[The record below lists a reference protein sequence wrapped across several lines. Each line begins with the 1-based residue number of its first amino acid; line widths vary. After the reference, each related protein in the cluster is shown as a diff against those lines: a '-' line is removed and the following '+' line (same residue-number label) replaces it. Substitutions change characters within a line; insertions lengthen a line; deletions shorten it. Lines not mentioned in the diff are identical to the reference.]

1 MGDAEPNSANA
12 NIGLRLPTALKDW
25 LANVAASA
33 RRSLNAEIIARL
45 YNSMPGRKASGD
57 AFDELEL
64 PELMRMRPGRSNA
77 GCVDALLDMTDQF
90 GVESLLLAARRDD
103 LNHAC
108 LTVLLEAPAFSVLA
122 DDLPLSLARR
132 PRAQELERLFCAWN
146 ARGLIDSC
154 RLTTK
159 LVSPTSALPVAEA
172 YSLIAREGGI
182 KPSISGK
189 DAADPLNQF
198 LELLAGHKEFELQR
212 FLTASSE
219 DPPPGRPSDRPQL
232 RGWVMPSRHSAT

>member
-1 MGDAEPNSANA
+1 MATEPNSS
-12 NIGLRLPTALKDW
+12 NIALRLPSSMKDW

-33 RRSLNAEIIARL
+33 GRSLNAEIVARL
-45 YNSMPGRKASGD
+45 YNSMPGRKSSGD

-64 PELMRMRPGRSNA
+64 PELMRMRPGRSSTD
-77 GCVDALLDMTDQF
+77 CVDALVDITDQF
-90 GVESLLLAARRDD
+90 GVESLLLVARRDD

-159 LVSPTSALPVAEA
+159 LVSPTSTLPVSEA

-182 KPSISGK
+182 KPSITGK
-189 DAADPLNQF
+189 DTADPLNRF
-198 LELLAGHKEFELQR
+198 LELLAGHKEFDLQR

-219 DPPPGRPSDRPQL
+219 SPPRGRPSDRASL
-232 RGWVMPSRHSAT
+232 RSWVMPSRHTAT